1 MKAIAS
7 AIEEAKQELKYVSS
21 EISALAA
28 KRKQLESFIT
38 TGRLLA
44 GKTLRQQPPTP
55 EIPRVSDRSS
65 HSNSW
70 PEAPRK
76 TTAQNAIDAF
86 RKIGRPM
93 ATRDIV
99 EALAKQGTPI
109 RGEFPRATVR
119 SVLSTKSDIFERLS
133 PGIWALKEW
142 PADLKQ
148 LKQAR
153 VQ

>member
-44 GKTLRQQPPTP
+44 GKSLRAEPQAMNPK
-55 EIPRVSDRSS
+55 IPDRSS
-65 HSNSW
+65 W
-70 PEAPRK
+70 PDSPRK
-76 TTAQNAIDAF
+76 TNAQNAIDAF
-86 RKIGRPM
+86 KKIGRPM
-93 ATRDIV
+93 ATKDIV
-99 EALAKQGTPI
+99 EVMAKQGTPI
-109 RGEFPRATVR
+109 RGEFQCATIR
-119 SVLSTKSDIFERLS
+119 SVFSANPNIFEKVS
-133 PGIWALKEW
+133 TGVWALREW

-148 LKQAR
+148 LRQSR